1 MVVPA
6 KTHLCMIITS
16 ADVLYSR
23 AVPFP
28 GAKRDAVP
36 GCSNQTSIFI

>member
-1 MVVPA
+1 MVVLA
-6 KTHLCMIITS
+6 KTHLCMIITL
-16 ADVLYSR
+16 ADVLHSR

-36 GCSNQTSIFI
+36 GCLN